1 MKIKSDNSAADAAA
15 AAADYDDNGDKSEFK
30 LEKHKVVKIAADFKD
45 IAA

>member
-1 MKIKSDNSAADAAA
+1 MKIKSDNSAADAA